1 MSGWIID
8 LCIVVA
14 VVSAYFLP
22 VKDGSKRVTGT
33 VIRPE
38 RHFGSSGVSSTACA
52 ANASGSPS
60 TSASSASVSTSF
72 HFLGG
77 HQPRLLLHLVLLH
90 LDQ

>member
-1 MSGWIID
+1 MSGWIVD

-22 VKDGSKRVTGT
+22 VKDGSKCVTGA

-38 RHFGSSGVSSTACA
+38 RRFTSSGTACT

-60 TSASSASVSTSF
+60 TSASSASVGTSFSFSGGSSTSF
-72 HFLGG
+72 IAASCYSS
-77 HQPRLLLHLVLLH
+77 P
-90 LDQ
+90 

>member
-1 MSGWIID
+1 MSGWIVD

-22 VKDGSKRVTGT
+22 AKDGSKRVTGA

-38 RHFGSSGVSSTACA
+38 QRFGSSGVSGTACA

-60 TSASSASVSTSF
+60 TSASSASVGTSF
-72 HFLGG
+72 SFYGG
-77 HQPRLLLHLVLLH
+77 SATSFIAASCSSSP
-90 LDQ
+90 